1 MLCLI
6 SELTLPGLP
15 CECFTVSCSSR
26 GLGGS
31 VNNGACAQVWMG
43 GGSSS
48 QKLGFVMCVDVETEK
63 LTTQVIR
70 RILFS
75 SLNSIQFVN

>member
-15 CECFTVSCSSR
+15 CECFTVSSPSR

-31 VNNGACAQVWMG
+31 VNNGAGAHVWMG

-48 QKLGFVMCVDVETEK
+48 KKLGFVMCVDVETEE
-63 LTTQVIR
+63 LATQV
-70 RILFS
+70 L
-75 SLNSIQFVN
+75 